1 MLGVESRPLQCR
13 DTPGDNPV
21 LMNRDSGPLGLLW
34 LYMKNLLVCRSPE
47 MWHQSFGLL
56 GKSYAHDTTGSFFLG
71 KWLCIPLYPVSLCS
85 AVVDV
90 AIQDYVADVA
100 AELIYQNK
108 SQTSTEVLFVFPLG
122 PHMAIYS
129 FQARSEDAKVHAVLQ
144 DELSVPPCPSQVQQ
158 PHEATGGWEN
168 LEYLRDQSEYP
179 GEAFACFLG
188 TLSPGREVVVTLRYV
203 QELPWEPD
211 GAARFVLSPTLNPYR
226 THYVWNCRTSK
237 LHYSLL
243 LTASLQSPRGV
254 VNVQANFALT
264 PLIYTAQDHS
274 TAQVSLAGSP
284 QRHHDLELLVYYGDP
299 SAVSAVVEKGDPE
312 APPGSL
318 LGDPMV
324 LVTLAPSIPEAVPGQ
339 RQSGEFIFL
348 LNTTFLEHA
357 QDSLLFLLKSLP
369 LGCYFNIYCYEETSV
384 GIYSQ
389 SVEYTQDNLTE
400 AMRRIPS
407 TGSSLGDS
415 NLLETLRSVYNTPRP
430 HRHPRQVWVQGHGG
444 VEGQVSKG
452 RERGHRSVGGRNHP
466 KYTVVTREQGW
477 YCGSGR
483 GEWRGGSVSLGVS
496 APEWISLPRVLSL
509 QRVSLLDPSL
519 HFRGLLSP
527 FGGHCARPPPL
538 MSPVSQLFIFMAG
551 LPPDVEAIAAEVC
564 RHRNSH
570 RCFSFCF
577 SEDSAALAMAL
588 AKETGGEAAYVSS
601 DSSMSLVVLKC
612 LKQALKPAAEGV
624 SLSWTLPRG
633 LEVEVLGGT
642 PQSIFQGQHN
652 LLYAQIHGQA
662 QDTTVAKGV
671 MTLQYSL
678 DGQDVTYT
686 IEFPLCPQGDGRL
699 AGHRL
704 AARCLMKRLLPESV
718 SGSGEEP
725 RHRAVEISLT
735 SGIICPFTSYV
746 GVRTPQRVTWYQR
759 PLALLPPRQS
769 LIPCQIVELRG
780 SRISSCYPKSIWVP
794 PGWLTAV
801 RASWLALRQ
810 LTHDIAA
817 LPQRGACSKAC
828 KPPPPLFSSLKYV
841 DRMEFGL
848 CSSILWRWCPEAA
861 AKCQELVAL
870 QNADGSWAL
879 SSGLASVLEVDEDE
893 IKGKMPDE
901 VMEPSIW
908 ATVLAVTWV
917 HRHDEYYQDLCE
929 LLEAKAVTWLC
940 SQAVS
945 QLDKCLETAN
955 TLLGSSVKPSVFRL

>member
-1 MLGVESRPLQCR
+1 M
-13 DTPGDNPV
+13 T
-21 LMNRDSGPLGLLW
+21 
-34 LYMKNLLVCRSPE
+34 
-47 MWHQSFGLL
+47 
-56 GKSYAHDTTGSFFLG
+56 
-71 KWLCIPLYPVSLCS
+71 
-85 AVVDV
+85 
-90 AIQDYVADVA
+90 
-100 AELIYQNK
+100 NK

-144 DELSVPPCPSQVQQ
+144 DEVQQ

-203 QELPWEPD
+203 QELPREPD
-211 GAARFVLSPTLNPYR
+211 GAARFVLSPTLNPYG
-226 THYVWNCRTSK
+226 TLYVWNCRTSK

-254 VNVQANFALT
+254 VDVQANFALT

-284 QRHHDLELLVYYGDP
+284 QCHHDLELLVYYGDP
-299 SAVSAVVEKGDPE
+299 TAVSAVVEKGDPE

-430 HRHPRQVWVQGHGG
+430 HRHPRQ
-444 VEGQVSKG
+444 
-452 RERGHRSVGGRNHP
+452 
-466 KYTVVTREQGW
+466 
-477 YCGSGR
+477 
-483 GEWRGGSVSLGVS
+483 
-496 APEWISLPRVLSL
+496 
-509 QRVSLLDPSL
+509 
-519 HFRGLLSP
+519 
-527 FGGHCARPPPL
+527 
-538 MSPVSQLFIFMAG
+538 
-551 LPPDVEAIAAEVC
+551 
-564 RHRNSH
+564 
-570 RCFSFCF
+570 
-577 SEDSAALAMAL
+577 
-588 AKETGGEAAYVSS
+588 
-601 DSSMSLVVLKC
+601 VLKC

-817 LPQRGACSKAC
+817 LPQRRACSKAC

-841 DRMEFGL
+841 DPMEFGL
-848 CSSILWRWCPEAA
+848 CSSTLWRWCPEAA

-908 ATVLAVTWV
+908 ATVMAVTWL

>member
-1 MLGVESRPLQCR
+1 
-13 DTPGDNPV
+13 
-21 LMNRDSGPLGLLW
+21 
-34 LYMKNLLVCRSPE
+34 
-47 MWHQSFGLL
+47 
-56 GKSYAHDTTGSFFLG
+56 
-71 KWLCIPLYPVSLCS
+71 

-90 AIQDYVADVA
+90 AIQDYVTDVA

-108 SQTSTEVLFVFPLG
+108 SQTSMEVLFVFPLG

-129 FQARSEDAKVHAVLQ
+129 FQARSEDAKVEAMLQ
-144 DELSVPPCPSQVQQ
+144 DKVQQ
-158 PHEATGGWEN
+158 LHSATGCWEN
-168 LEYLRDQSEYP
+168 LEYLQDQSEYP
-179 GEAFACFLG
+179 GEVFACFLG
-188 TLSPGREVVVTLRYV
+188 TLAPGREVVVTLRYV
-203 QELPWEPD
+203 QELPQDPD
-211 GAARFVLSPTLNPYR
+211 GAAHFVLPPTLHPYKTLYGR
-226 THYVWNCRTSK
+226 AFALPSAMFLLAVWNCRTSK

-254 VNVQANFALT
+254 VNVKANFALT

-284 QRHHDLELLVYYGDP
+284 PCQHDLELLVYYGDP
-299 SAVSAVVEKGDPE
+299 TAVSAVVEKGDPG

-324 LVTLAPSIPEAVPGQ
+324 LVMLAPSIPEAVPGQ

-348 LNTTFLEHA
+348 LNTTFLKHA
-357 QDSLLFLLKSLP
+357 QVPPQSWHQDGDSLLFLLKSLP

-384 GIYSQ
+384 GIYPQ

-415 NLLETLRSVYNTPRP
+415 NMLETLRLVYNTPRP
-430 HRHPRQVWVQGHGG
+430 RHHPR
-444 VEGQVSKG
+444 
-452 RERGHRSVGGRNHP
+452 
-466 KYTVVTREQGW
+466 
-477 YCGSGR
+477 
-483 GEWRGGSVSLGVS
+483 
-496 APEWISLPRVLSL
+496 
-509 QRVSLLDPSL
+509 
-519 HFRGLLSP
+519 
-527 FGGHCARPPPL
+527 
-538 MSPVSQLFIFMAG
+538 QLFIFMAG
-551 LPPDVEAIAAEVC
+551 LPPDKEAIAAEVS

-577 SEDSAALAMAL
+577 SKDSAALAMAL

-601 DSSMSLVVLKC
+601 DNSMSLVVLKC
-612 LKQALKPAAEGV
+612 LKQALKPVAEGV
-624 SLSWTLPRG
+624 SLSWTLPHG

-662 QDTTVAKGV
+662 QDTTVTKGAV
-671 MTLQYSL
+671 TLQYSL
-678 DGQDVTYT
+678 DGQEVTYT
-686 IEFPLCPQGDGRL
+686 IEFPLCPKGDGRL
-699 AGHRL
+699 SGHRL
-704 AARCLMKRLLPESV
+704 AARCLLERLLPEAV

-725 RHRAVEISLT
+725 RHRAIEISLT
-735 SGIICPFTSYV
+735 SRIICPFTSYV
-746 GVRTPQRVTWYQR
+746 GVRTSQRVTWYQR

-769 LIPCQIVELRG
+769 LIPCQVIELHG

-794 PGWLTAV
+794 PGWLTAL
-801 RASWLALRQ
+801 RASWLALQQ
-810 LTHDIAA
+810 LTRGIAA
-817 LPQRGACSKAC
+817 LSQRGACSKAC
-828 KPPPPLFSSLKYV
+828 KTPPPFISSLKYV
-841 DRMEFGL
+841 DPMEFVS
-848 CSSILWRWCPEAA
+848 CTSILWRWYSEAIV
-861 AKCQELVAL
+861 KCQELVAL

-893 IKGKMPDE
+893 IKGKMPGE
-901 VMEPSIW
+901 VMKPSIW
-908 ATVLAVTWV
+908 ATVLAVTWL
-917 HRHDEYYQDLCE
+917 HRHDECYQNLCE

-945 QLDKCLETAN
+945 QLDKCLEAAN

>member
-71 KWLCIPLYPVSLCS
+71 KWLRVPLYPVSLCS

-144 DELSVPPCPSQVQQ
+144 DEVQQ

-203 QELPWEPD
+203 QELPREPD
-211 GAARFVLSPTLNPYR
+211 GAARFVLSPTLNPYG
-226 THYVWNCRTSK
+226 TLYVWNCRTSK

-254 VNVQANFALT
+254 VDVQANFALT

-284 QRHHDLELLVYYGDP
+284 QCHHDLELLVYYGDP
-299 SAVSAVVEKGDPE
+299 TAVSAVVEKGDPE

-430 HRHPRQVWVQGHGG
+430 HRHPRQ
-444 VEGQVSKG
+444 
-452 RERGHRSVGGRNHP
+452 
-466 KYTVVTREQGW
+466 
-477 YCGSGR
+477 
-483 GEWRGGSVSLGVS
+483 
-496 APEWISLPRVLSL
+496 
-509 QRVSLLDPSL
+509 
-519 HFRGLLSP
+519 
-527 FGGHCARPPPL
+527 
-538 MSPVSQLFIFMAG
+538 
-551 LPPDVEAIAAEVC
+551 
-564 RHRNSH
+564 
-570 RCFSFCF
+570 
-577 SEDSAALAMAL
+577 
-588 AKETGGEAAYVSS
+588 
-601 DSSMSLVVLKC
+601 VLKC

-817 LPQRGACSKAC
+817 LPQRRACSKAC

-841 DRMEFGL
+841 DPMEFGL
-848 CSSILWRWCPEAA
+848 CSSTLWRWCPEAA

-908 ATVLAVTWV
+908 ATVMAVTWL

>member
-1 MLGVESRPLQCR
+1 
-13 DTPGDNPV
+13 
-21 LMNRDSGPLGLLW
+21 
-34 LYMKNLLVCRSPE
+34 

-71 KWLCIPLYPVSLCS
+71 KWLRVPLYPVSLCS

-144 DELSVPPCPSQVQQ
+144 DEVQQ

-203 QELPWEPD
+203 QELPREPD
-211 GAARFVLSPTLNPYR
+211 GAARFVLSPTLNPYG
-226 THYVWNCRTSK
+226 TLYVWNCRTSK

-254 VNVQANFALT
+254 VDVQANFALT

-284 QRHHDLELLVYYGDP
+284 QCHHDLELLVYYGDP
-299 SAVSAVVEKGDPE
+299 TAVSAVVEKGDPE

-430 HRHPRQVWVQGHGG
+430 HRHPRQ
-444 VEGQVSKG
+444 
-452 RERGHRSVGGRNHP
+452 
-466 KYTVVTREQGW
+466 
-477 YCGSGR
+477 
-483 GEWRGGSVSLGVS
+483 
-496 APEWISLPRVLSL
+496 
-509 QRVSLLDPSL
+509 
-519 HFRGLLSP
+519 
-527 FGGHCARPPPL
+527 
-538 MSPVSQLFIFMAG
+538 
-551 LPPDVEAIAAEVC
+551 
-564 RHRNSH
+564 
-570 RCFSFCF
+570 
-577 SEDSAALAMAL
+577 
-588 AKETGGEAAYVSS
+588 
-601 DSSMSLVVLKC
+601 VLKC

-817 LPQRGACSKAC
+817 LPQRRACSKAC

-841 DRMEFGL
+841 DPMEFGL
-848 CSSILWRWCPEAA
+848 CSSTLWRWCPEAA

-908 ATVLAVTWV
+908 ATVMAVTWL